1 MNVYLDYNA
10 TTPVDPAVVEAML
23 PFLRENFGN
32 AGSVHT
38 PGQRARAAVDAARAS
53 AAALI
58 GAQPKEIV
66 FTSGGTEADNL
77 AIFGTIAAVEK
88 GDGITRHVSQ
98 AGSAMNARNGEN
110 TSSRKS
116 AGSANDAARAKS
128 AGGASAAAAGKPR
141 KHVITSAIDHHAVLH
156 ACEELERRGI
166 DVTYIPV
173 SHARE
178 SQGLV
183 DPEDVRRAIRP
194 ETVLIT
200 IMHANNEL
208 GVIQPIEEI
217 GRIAREA
224 GVRFHCDAV
233 QSAGKVPLDVNRL
246 GVDLLSIS
254 AHKFCGPKGVGALY
268 VREGTALEPLV
279 RGGHAERDRRPGTEN
294 VPGIVAIGKAAE
306 LSRKLLVEEMTR
318 IGALRDRLEAA
329 LLERIPRAHV
339 NGDRKHRVP
348 NTLNLTF
355 SGAGGEAMM
364 ISLDL
369 QGIACSTGAAC
380 SSGSTEPS
388 HVLIA
393 AGLSYDDARSSLRLS
408 LGRPTTEAEIEY
420 AIEKIPAVV
429 ERLRALSPR
438 EQNFPASVASAR

>member
-23 PFLRENFGN
+23 PFLTENFGN

-53 AAALI
+53 VAALI
-58 GAQPKEIV
+58 GAQTKEIV

-77 AIFGTIAAVEK
+77 AIFGSIAAIDK
-88 GDGITRHVSQ
+88 NTGAGRN
-98 AGSAMNARNGEN
+98 AGSAKNASAKDTNSAKNAG
-110 TSSRKS
+110 S
-116 AGSANDAARAKS
+116 AGSSKNASS
-128 AGGASAAAAGKPR
+128 AGADGAAGSGGAAR

-178 SQGLV
+178 TQGLV
-183 DPEDVRRAIRP
+183 DPEEVRRAIRP

-306 LSRKLLVEEMTR
+306 LSRKLLTEEMAR
-318 IGALRDRLEAA
+318 IGALRDRLESA

-355 SGAGGEAMM
+355 AGAGGEAMV

-408 LGRPTTEAEIEY
+408 LGRPTTAAEIDY

-438 EQNFPASVASAR
+438 DQNSPAVASAR